1 MKTLQASIL
10 FAILCVACSN
20 YSFAQENE
28 NTSSDTKKEQLI
40 NQTDSARVYVSFY
53 IEKDG
58 SVSNVKVQKIECNK
72 CSKTFKNSLKSES
85 IRVIKN
91 MPKWNIPDE
100 RRKFVLPIKFKLE
113 D

>member
-10 FAILCVACSN
+10 LAILSISCSN
-20 YSFAQENE
+20 YSFGQENE
-28 NTSSDTKKEQLI
+28 NTSSNSKKEQLP

-91 MPKWNIPDE
+91 MPKWNVSDE
-100 RRKFVLPIKFKLE
+100 RRKFVQPIKFKLK